1 MMYMLDT
8 NICIYIIKQKPK
20 QVIEKLKKL
29 HNANLCIS
37 SITYSELL
45 YGVENSLNVPKN
57 LLALTMF
64 LSNVEILP
72 YDENASIDYGLIRT
86 ELEKKG
92 EPIGLL
98 DMLIAAHAKSLRIA
112 LVTNNEREFR
122 RVKGLNIEN
131 WARQ

>member
-1 MMYMLDT
+1 M
-8 NICIYIIKQKPK
+8 
-20 QVIEKLKKL
+20 
-29 HNANLCIS
+29 
-37 SITYSELL
+37 
-45 YGVENSLNVPKN
+45 ENSLNVPKN

-72 YDENASIDYGLIRT
+72 YDKNASIDYGLIRA

-98 DMLIAAHAKSLRIA
+98 DMLIAAHAKSLRIT

-131 WARQ
+131 WAR

>member
-45 YGVENSLNVPKN
+45 YGVENSLNVHKN

-72 YDENASIDYGLIRT
+72 YDENASIDYGLIRA

-92 EPIGLL
+92 EPIGPL
-98 DMLIAAHAKSLRIA
+98 DMLIAAHAKSLRIT

-131 WARQ
+131 WVR

>member
-72 YDENASIDYGLIRT
+72 YDENASIDYGLIRA

-98 DMLIAAHAKSLRIA
+98 DMLIAAHAKSLRIT

-131 WARQ
+131 WAR